1 MLLQGSNTIKQIHLA
16 QNRTNKKQELLMECL
31 TKASQSTTLKV
42 DLSSSGID
50 LGVIGNQHSTFRI
63 QQPRNL
69 PLGQGVVQKTIYFDW
84 WKKKIK
90 KLDYFLGE
98 LPKRVG

>member
-1 MLLQGSNTIKQIHLA
+1 MLVQGTNTIKQIHLA

-42 DLSSSGID
+42 DLPSSGI
-50 LGVIGNQHSTFRI
+50 LGVITNQHSTFRI

-69 PLGQGVVQKTIYFDW
+69 LLGQGAVQKTIYFD
-84 WKKKIK
+84 
-90 KLDYFLGE
+90 
-98 LPKRVG
+98 